1 MTRLASTADLLPYMV
16 RPAIPSLPSAW
27 PRHVSFDDRLREIG
41 MFFQGNDPV
50 HRTMHRVAD
59 ALEAANIPYAIVG
72 GMAVN
77 AHNHRRTTGDV
88 DFLLTTSGFEAFRR
102 LVLSGD
108 FERVPGRPRRFFDS
122 ATGVTFDILITGLFP
137 GSGKP
142 GPFPFPDPS
151 DVSVAI
157 GGRRVVN
164 LATLIQLKLA
174 ATRHQDFADVVNLIR
189 VHDLA
194 ESFLA
199 HLHPSVHRDFIE
211 CLEEERREDEY
222 EARQDEAV
230 ERHDKEEGPQ
240 PPSGP

>member
-1 MTRLASTADLLPYMV
+1 MMRS
-16 RPAIPSLPSAW
+16 AIPSHPSTW

-59 ALEAANIPYAIVG
+59 ALEAAKIPYAIVG

-77 AHNHRRTTGDV
+77 AHSHRRTTGDV
-88 DFLLTTSGFEAFRR
+88 NFLLTTSGFEAFRR
-102 LVLSGD
+102 LVLSRE

-122 ATGVTFDILITGLFP
+122 ATGVTFDILVTGLFP

-142 GPFPFPDPS
+142 GPFPFPDPA
-151 DVSVAI
+151 DVSVSI
-157 GGRRVVN
+157 GGRQVVN

-189 VHDLA
+189 VHDLE
-194 ESFLA
+194 ESFLI
-199 HLHPSVHRDFIE
+199 HLHPSVHCDFIE
-211 CLEEERREDEY
+211 CLEEKRREVEY
-222 EARQDEAV
+222 EARQDEAA
-230 ERHDKEEGPQ
+230 EQRDKEEGRE
-240 PPSGP
+240 PSSGS